1 MKIRTGFVSN
11 SSSSSFVIIMKNGK
25 ELNKETLLETFEVG
39 ENSPL
44 YRFAVDLTDWI
55 VNNLE
60 EKDIKGLHDNYVGN
74 WKKLELTEDQMIEEI
89 VQEYGG
95 INKEVL
101 EKVKTKEYR
110 YYFGQASSDSGE
122 AIETYLCYSNMD
134 VDTDVIK
141 IEGGD
146 GY

>member
-11 SSSSSFVIIMKNGK
+11 SSSSSFIVVMKNGK

-44 YRFAVDLTDWI
+44 YGFAVDLTNWI
-55 VNNLE
+55 VGNLK

-74 WKKLELTEDQMIEEI
+74 YKKLELTEDQMIQEI
-89 VQEYGG
+89 IDDYGG
-95 INKEVL
+95 IDKEIL

-110 YYFGQASSDSGE
+110 YYYGSASSDSGE
-122 AIETYLCYSNMD
+122 AIETYLCYAGVD
-134 VDTDVIK
+134 IDTDTIK
-141 IEGGD
+141 IEGVE